1 MPTNEGKMNG
11 LRRRRRTNGRTAVS
25 RATPPSERWDDVPRL
40 TLPPA
45 DDLLLQILQ
54 KASLALLHHPVAA
67 QAVFSAFVAEGRRFA
82 ETPEGRQWKAALADS
97 ELVRRGTAVW
107 EGSVLNT
114 LEDNSAALLPSTILD
129 AIVQA
134 AGRRD
139 VVAFLD
145 NLQKRL
151 IGALDDS

>member
-54 KASLALLHHPVAA
+54 KASLALHHPVAA